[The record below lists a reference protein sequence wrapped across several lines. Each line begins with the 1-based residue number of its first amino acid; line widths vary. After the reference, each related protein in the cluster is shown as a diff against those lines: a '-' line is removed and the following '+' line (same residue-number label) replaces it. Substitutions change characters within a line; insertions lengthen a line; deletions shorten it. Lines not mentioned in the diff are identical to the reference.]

1 MPSLILLGAGKIG
14 ETIAHLLQ
22 RTGDYQLTVADQD
35 PARLETIA
43 ALDVRNVQAEFGDS
57 AALRALIGSNA
68 MVVSALPFHLTR
80 RVAEAA
86 VAARA
91 HYFDLTEDVES
102 TRRVKAL
109 ADRAESVLMP
119 QCGLAPGFISV
130 LAYA

>member
-1 MPSLILLGAGKIG
+1 MTSLILLGAGKIG

-43 ALDVRNVQAEFGDS
+43 ALGVRTVQAEFGDS

-91 HYFDLTEDVES
+91 HYFDLTEDVEGK
-102 TRRVKAL
+102 RGAKAL
-109 ADRAESVLMP
+109 AGGAGGGVQP
-119 QCGLAPGFISV
+119 
-130 LAYA
+130 